1 MFARNLTRS
10 IHNFLQFGVPACAIV
25 AVAMFDPNCAIAQTS
40 ALASQNVHTISGIV
54 RMQGTGEAVEGAKG
68 RIVRKEDTYVVL
80 GSTPTTNGPTPEYLF
95 NTDSNGRWSVDNLP
109 DGSYVVA
116 VTPGSTDSAQK
127 PGQRFATKKQMIV
140 VAGTDL
146 EGVLIEVST
155 GARILGTLVV
165 EGDVPLSSLSVDA
178 MKIDAP
184 FEMVQSVSKSLTPT
198 GKTTTFTLSNVPE
211 GVIEM
216 NAFLQTDEHYIKSI
230 TANGIDLLLE
240 KLNLTSGMD
249 VTDFKIV
256 VVSDLAE
263 FTGRIISESG
273 KTPLPGMRISL
284 DWTGKRRVLGGR
296 LTRRVDEQGA
306 FLLRPPPGE
315 YQVHV
320 WGEPGSARET
330 LPLVKSLPPVT
341 FRPGEHKNMEIRI
354 P

>member
-1 MFARNLTRS
+1 MSVINARRLIRS
-10 IHNFLQFGVPACAIV
+10 LLLFGTLACSILVV
-25 AVAMFDPNCAIAQTS
+25 APFNRNYAIAQI
-40 ALASQNVHTISGIV
+40 AAPVSQTVHTISGIV

-80 GSTPTTNGPTPEYLF
+80 GSTPTTNRPKPEYLF

-140 VAGTDL
+140 VAGTDI

-178 MKIDAP
+178 SKIDAP
-184 FEMVQSVSKSLTPT
+184 FEMHQSVTKSLTPT
-198 GKTTTFTLSNVPE
+198 GRTTTFTLSNVPE
-211 GVIEM
+211 GVIEVW
-216 NAFLQTDEHYIKSI
+216 AFLRTDEHYIKSI
-230 TANGIDLLLE
+230 TANGVDLLQE
-240 KLNLTSGMD
+240 KLSLTSGMEVND
-249 VTDFKIV
+249 LKIV
-256 VVSDLAE
+256 VASDLAE

-273 KTPLPGMRISL
+273 KTPLPRMRISL

-296 LTRRVDEQGA
+296 LTRRIDEQAA

-315 YQVHV
+315 YRIEVTDNPEK
-320 WGEPGSARET
+320 GGMLS
-330 LPLVKSLPPVT
+330 LIKSLPPVT
-341 FRPGEHKNMEIRI
+341 FRPGEHKYMEIRV